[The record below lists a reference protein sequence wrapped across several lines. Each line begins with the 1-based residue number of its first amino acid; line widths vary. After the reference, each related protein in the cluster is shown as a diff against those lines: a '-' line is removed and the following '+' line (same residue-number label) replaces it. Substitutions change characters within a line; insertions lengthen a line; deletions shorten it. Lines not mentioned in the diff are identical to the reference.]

1 MNGRSVALG
10 VFVVLT
16 TVFAAVSAIEYS
28 HASSSAT
35 TTITSTLTPTTTT
48 TAGTIVVTT
57 TIITGVN
64 SVTFTQQ
71 GDCSP
76 TVYIAPWSLTIRG
89 NATDGSSISIYRQL
103 PVNGPAP
110 VNGGYTASASDL
122 SYSMMTFSLPAG
134 TYSYSAVPHGAFYN
148 PTGNFTVS
156 GSNQAT
162 TFVLVGPVVSC
173 STEKESISITT
184 STTTTVTT

>member
-1 MNGRSVALG
+1 MNRRSLALG

-16 TVFAAVSAIEYS
+16 VAFAAISAIEYS
-28 HASSSAT
+28 QASSGAT
-35 TTITSTLTPTTTT
+35 TTVTSTLFRTTTT
-48 TAGTIVVTT
+48 TTGVTVITT
-57 TIITGVN
+57 TVITGAN

-76 TVYIAPWSLTIRG
+76 TVYTAPWSLTIRG

-110 VNGGYTASASDL
+110 INGGYTASASDAN
-122 SYSMMTFSLPAG
+122 YSMMTFSLPAG
-134 TYSYSAVPHGAFYN
+134 TYYYSAVPHGAFYN

-156 GSNQAT
+156 GLNQET
-162 TFVLVGPVVSC
+162 TIVLLGPVVSC
-173 STEKESISITT
+173 STTAKSSISITT
-184 STTTTVTT
+184 TTTIA